1 MKYTHVRNATAL
13 LTIGGTRILVDPML
27 GAKGS
32 SVSAP
37 TTVDNHSRN
46 PLVDLVTPLGDLLDV
61 DAVLVTHT
69 HPDHWDGAAAALLD
83 RELPIF
89 AQNGGDADAF
99 AQVGFTDVRI
109 VDGSLPFGDVTITRT
124 RAQHGSDEVLARWG
138 EMMGQVSG
146 YVLATDGEPTVYI
159 AGDAVWTADIAD
171 ELHTHRPDVTVL
183 NTGEA
188 RWADGSKIIM
198 GAVDVAEVHNAA
210 PGTQIVAVHM
220 EALNHCVVT
229 REDVRRVA
237 EAGGFAD
244 CVFTP
249 VDGETLVF

>member
-1 MKYTHVRNATAL
+1 MKFTHVRNATAV

-32 SVSAP
+32 SGPAP
-37 TTVDNHSRN
+37 TTVDDHSRN
-46 PLVDLVTPLGDLLDV
+46 PLVDLVTPLEDVLDV

-83 RELPIF
+83 RGLPIF
-89 AQNGGDADAF
+89 AQNDGDAEVF
-99 AQVGFTDVRI
+99 AQVGLTDVRI
-109 VDGSLPFGDVTITRT
+109 VDDSLAFGDVTITRT
-124 RAQHGSDEVLARWG
+124 RAQHGSDAVLARWG
-138 EMMGQVSG
+138 EAMGQVSG
-146 YVLATDGEPTVYI
+146 YVLAAEGEPTVYI
-159 AGDAVWTADIAD
+159 VGDAVWTAEIAD
-171 ELHTHRPDVTVL
+171 ELRTHCPDVTVL

-210 PGTQIVAVHM
+210 PEAQIVAVHM

-229 REDVRRVA
+229 REDVRRTA
-237 EAGGFAD
+237 ESGGYAD
-244 CVFTP
+244 RVLTP
-249 VDGETLVF
+249 ADGETLAF